1 MRAPLLLLPNLDCS
15 GLTVDDAAYFGESFH
30 VMLLV
35 ASALRFAD
43 GFPIGTHSLT
53 GRGLSVYV
61 VITMKIVDTTP
72 GETGLF

>member
-1 MRAPLLLLPNLDCS
+1 
-15 GLTVDDAAYFGESFH
+15 
-30 VMLLV
+30 MLLV